1 MEIIRTID
9 DLRRRIA
16 AWRTQGLR
24 VGLVPTMGGL
34 HEGHLSLVRL
44 ARSKTDRVVA
54 TLFVNPTQF
63 APNED
68 FEQYPR
74 DEEADGK
81 LFAGAGAHLVFAP
94 SIEEMYPEGHVTRV
108 VVNGISDVL
117 EGKFRPHFL
126 DGVATVVS
134 KLLIQSLPDV
144 AVFGKKDYQQLCVIR
159 AMVRDLDIPV
169 EIVGSETVRE
179 DGGLALSSRNLYLDE
194 NQRAVAPA
202 LNSALN
208 RVAKAARAGADV
220 TAACCEATDG
230 LIAAG
235 FTKVDYLELCNSETL
250 ERLENL
256 DCPARVLGAA
266 WLGKIRL
273 IDNIGVFP

>member
-1 MEIIRTID
+1 MEIICTIA
-9 DLRRRIA
+9 DLRQRIA

-44 ARSKTDRVVA
+44 ASSKTDRVVA

-94 SIEEMYPEGHVTRV
+94 SVEEMYPEGHVTRV

-117 EGKFRPHFL
+117 EGEFRPHFL
-126 DGVATVVS
+126 AGVTTVVS

-169 EIVGSETVRE
+169 EIVGGETVRE
-179 DGGLALSSRNLYLDE
+179 DGGLAMSSRNLYLDE
-194 NQRAVAPA
+194 NQRAVAPT

-208 RVAKAARAGADV
+208 RIAEAALAGADV
-220 TAACCEATDG
+220 TAACGEATDG

-250 ERLENL
+250 ERLKKL